1 MFRFRKNTK
10 SDGVCH
16 TFFYLELAW
25 RKQYVGIFQMQYQGV
40 TFYFLDNEFYFSGN
54 RPYGEIYQDIEKFAF
69 FSKAALSA
77 LPVIGFRPDII
88 HCHDW
93 QTGLIPVYLDNFR
106 YLGEYYRG
114 IKTVMTIHNLKF
126 QGVWDTKAVQKIT
139 GLPDYYFAPDKMEA
153 YKDANLLKG
162 GIVYADKVTTV
173 SRSYARRDQTSSMV
187 RDWKA

>member
-1 MFRFRKNTK
+1 MEFVT
-10 SDGVCH
+10 H
-16 TFFYLELAW
+16 FYLELAW

-93 QTGLIPVYLDNFR
+93 QTGLIPVYL
-106 YLGEYYRG
+106 
-114 IKTVMTIHNLKF
+114 
-126 QGVWDTKAVQKIT
+126 
-139 GLPDYYFAPDKMEA
+139 
-153 YKDANLLKG
+153 KD
-162 GIVYADKVTTV
+162 
-173 SRSYARRDQTSSMV
+173 
-187 RDWKA
+187 